1 MLRVVGVKDYTLHG
15 KKVFITRQKVRS
27 ETSVMVTTISSTTR
41 RLGIELE

>member
-1 MLRVVGVKDYTLHG
+1 MLRVVGLKDYRR
-15 KKVFITRQKVRS
+15 KVFITRQKVRS